1 MTSRIIGTPCTRM
14 NGFGTVKPTSAKRLP
29 RPAMGTTMF
38 STSAPYDLG
47 SITKCLSPATD
58 GDFTTT
64 SLDYNTIRVT
74 GTDANDT
81 VNISGLESA
90 HRVVFTTNGGSD
102 TMLGALRNQDIID
115 GSVID
120 QRSTSVAAPMAAAA
134 VTSASF
140 GAFDGLDALVRSGL
154 RGSLLDQSFGA
165 ADGLLRGAPGRVEF
179 RTLGLDDLNIFSRE
193 AVDFTPMQQSVGRTM
208 IDTHDLMPLDLADFG
223 PAQGV
228 DVGSVHVDLTPFDYR
243 SITADMWVLP

>member
-1 MTSRIIGTPCTRM
+1 M
-14 NGFGTVKPTSAKRLP
+14 
-29 RPAMGTTMF
+29 
-38 STSAPYDLG
+38 
-47 SITKCLSPATD
+47 
-58 GDFTTT
+58 
-64 SLDYNTIRVT
+64 
-74 GTDANDT
+74 
-81 VNISGLESA
+81 
-90 HRVVFTTNGGSD
+90 VFTTNGGSD

-120 QRSTSVAAPMAAAA
+120 QRTTSVAAPMAAAA
-134 VTSASF
+134 VTSAASF

-193 AVDFTPMQQSVGRTM
+193 AVDFTPMQQSAGRTM

-223 PAQGV
+223 QAPSAV
-228 DVGSVHVDLTPFDYR
+228 EIGSVHVDLTLFDYR
-243 SITADMWVLP
+243 SIGADFWVLP